1 MSILVDTSAFLAILN
16 KEDPNNASATEL
28 LASFVEDGEELFC
41 TNYILVVS
49 YALIQRR
56 LGMDAIRDFQKE
68 ILPSIKIV
76 WLGLEEH
83 KHIVARLIS
92 DNRRNLSFV
101 DWSSFETLERLG
113 IKSVFTFDRHFREQ
127 GFDVIPEVF

>member
-16 KEDPNNASATEL
+16 KEDINNARATEL

-41 TNYILVVS
+41 TNYILVES

-56 LGMDAIRDFQKE
+56 LGMEAIRDFQKE
-68 ILPSIKIV
+68 VLPSIKIV

-101 DWSSFETLERLG
+101 DCSSFETLERLG
-113 IKSVFTFDRHFREQ
+113 IKRVFTFDRHFREQ
-127 GFDVIPEVF
+127 GFDIIP

>member
-41 TNYILVVS
+41 TNYILVES

-101 DWSSFETLERLG
+101 DCSSFETLERLG

>member
-41 TNYILVVS
+41 TNYILVES

-56 LGMDAIRDFQKE
+56 LGMEAIRDFQKE

-83 KHIVARLIS
+83 KHIVAKLIS

-101 DWSSFETLERLG
+101 DCSSFETLERLG
-113 IKSVFTFDRHFREQ
+113 IKRVFTFDRHFREQ
-127 GFDVIPEVF
+127 GFDIIP